1 VASVTDTTRRQR
13 IKPYKQLI
21 KMKILIA
28 TLLTSITLTAC
39 ISTAKLSD
47 FSKTSATIDFDK
59 FSKEFKVTKTPFW
72 TSKTSNEYYFE
83 TENSIDEIK
92 LIETI
97 KNSLKSYSY
106 SISVSNIEN
115 QCIIGKRGM
124 MANEWG
130 SITAV
135 YYKIQQS
142 KVQIYLN
149 TRISQD
155 ITGGWRENRAMKVG
169 QLIEKNLHFQ

>member
-1 VASVTDTTRRQR
+1 
-13 IKPYKQLI
+13 
-21 KMKILIA
+21 MKILIA
-28 TLLTSITLTAC
+28 TLLTSIILAGC

-47 FSKTSATIDFDK
+47 FSHTSTTIDFDK
-59 FSKEFKVTKTPFW
+59 LSREFKVTKTPFW

-83 TENSIDEIK
+83 NENSIDEAK

-97 KNSLKSYSY
+97 KSSLKSYSY

-124 MANEWG
+124 MANEWN

-142 KVQIYLN
+142 KIQVYLN
-149 TRISQD
+149 TKISQD
-155 ITGGWRENRAMKVG
+155 FTGGWRENRAMKVG
-169 QLIEKNLHFQ
+169 QLIEKNLKIQKL

>member
-1 VASVTDTTRRQR
+1 
-13 IKPYKQLI
+13 
-21 KMKILIA
+21 MKILIA
-28 TLLTSITLTAC
+28 PLLITVILTGC

-47 FSKTSATIDFDK
+47 FSQTSATIDFDK
-59 FSKEFKVTKTPFW
+59 FSKEFKLTKTPFW

-83 TENSIDEIK
+83 KEISIDEIK
-92 LIETI
+92 LIEII

-124 MANEWG
+124 MANEWS

-142 KVQIYLN
+142 KIQVYLN
-149 TRISQD
+149 TKISQD

-169 QLIEKNLHFQ
+169 QLIEKNLPIQ